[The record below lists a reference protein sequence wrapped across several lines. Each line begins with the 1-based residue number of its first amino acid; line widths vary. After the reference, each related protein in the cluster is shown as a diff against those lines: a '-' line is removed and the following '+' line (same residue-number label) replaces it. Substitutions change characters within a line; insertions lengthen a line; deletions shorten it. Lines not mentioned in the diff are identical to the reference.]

1 MGTAGGAAIQ
11 CVTQRA
17 RVKCVVLD
25 KPSDARLRNQASVT
39 EQNVRKR
46 LICVCPYLS
55 RVITALKK
63 TYTPKGV
70 LFGSVEIST
79 KLCPGVNV

>member
-1 MGTAGGAAIQ
+1 MCQCSGMRFDVFQTSDKYKSFGGRP
-11 CVTQRA
+11 VHWPTTKNYLL
-17 RVKCVVLD
+17 RVSSL
-25 KPSDARLRNQASVT
+25 NT
-39 EQNVRKR
+39 
-46 LICVCPYLS
+46 
-55 RVITALKK
+55 LKK

>member
-1 MGTAGGAAIQ
+1 M
-11 CVTQRA
+11 RA
-17 RVKCVVLD
+17 RG
-25 KPSDARLRNQASVT
+25 RRREGEGGT
-39 EQNVRKR
+39 
-46 LICVCPYLS
+46 
-55 RVITALKK
+55 LKK

>member
-1 MGTAGGAAIQ
+1 MPFGPLRT
-11 CVTQRA
+11 VLW
-17 RVKCVVLD
+17 VKIKKKSRKNRHFSLGY
-25 KPSDARLRNQASVT
+25 T
-39 EQNVRKR
+39 E
-46 LICVCPYLS
+46 
-55 RVITALKK
+55 K

>member
-1 MGTAGGAAIQ
+1 MKIE
-11 CVTQRA
+11 
-17 RVKCVVLD
+17 K
-25 KPSDARLRNQASVT
+25 
-39 EQNVRKR
+39 
-46 LICVCPYLS
+46 YLMQMKGQKYC
-55 RVITALKK
+55 TDMLLKMPLKK